1 MPDQL
6 ASCLLG
12 NTYTYTR
19 TVITRSVD
27 GVTRHTRHRLT
38 GCKDDRLPTFLILAC
53 DTIWETQ
60 THTTR
65 PAPDHIAQPLLP
77 PLPPSHRSS
86 VKKKTL
92 PAPREHKEAW
102 RVLLC
107 DLASTDRLADVSRQS
122 TLRVGAGPGGVGGR
136 GGFLRPGPQSQ
147 YERAATG
154 LPRCGA
160 IQVSGGWRVACMSP
174 CIAAKQRA
182 GTRREVQKRQA
193 VGCGSV

>member
-60 THTTR
+60 THHKGPRQITSHNLYS
-65 PAPDHIAQPLLP
+65 PP

-86 VKKKTL
+86 VKKKPCQPPGNTKK
-92 PAPREHKEAW
+92 PGACCCA
-102 RVLLC
+102 
-107 DLASTDRLADVSRQS
+107 TSR
-122 TLRVGAGPGGVGGR
+122 
-136 GGFLRPGPQSQ
+136 PQ
-147 YERAATG
+147 TG
-154 LPRCGA
+154 SR
-160 IQVSGGWRVACMSP
+160 M
-174 CIAAKQRA
+174 
-182 GTRREVQKRQA
+182 
-193 VGCGSV
+193 

>member
-65 PAPDHIAQPLLP
+65 ARAR
-77 PLPPSHRSS
+77 SHRTTFTHPPPPTSPLS
-86 VKKKTL
+86 
-92 PAPREHKEAW
+92 
-102 RVLLC
+102 
-107 DLASTDRLADVSRQS
+107 
-122 TLRVGAGPGGVGGR
+122 
-136 GGFLRPGPQSQ
+136 PQQ
-147 YERAATG
+147 
-154 LPRCGA
+154 
-160 IQVSGGWRVACMSP
+160 
-174 CIAAKQRA
+174 
-182 GTRREVQKRQA
+182 
-193 VGCGSV
+193 